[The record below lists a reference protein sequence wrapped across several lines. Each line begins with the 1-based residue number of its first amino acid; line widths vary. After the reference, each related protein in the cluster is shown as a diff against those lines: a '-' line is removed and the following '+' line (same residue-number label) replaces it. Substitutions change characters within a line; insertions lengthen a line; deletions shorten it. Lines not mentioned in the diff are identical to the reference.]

1 MAYKVLIPQDVA
13 QPGKDYLRQRGYE
26 IKMGSGITAEA
37 IAADVVDCDAILA
50 RTALFPAKV
59 LEAGKKLKII
69 SRHGVGYDNIDVAK
83 ATELGIWVTFA
94 PESNADTVAEHT
106 IGCILALV
114 RNFIQLDR
122 ETRAGNFP
130 IRDKLFGSDLA
141 GQVLGIVGLGKI
153 GIRVALK
160 ASRGLD
166 MKVFAYD
173 PFLRSEQI
181 SEFGTPAKSMDEV
194 FSAADLV
201 TLHIPGGASNKGV
214 VGKKQFTLMK
224 KTAFFINASRGDV
237 VVEADLIEALRNG
250 TVAGAAID
258 VYEKEPPQKDNPLLR
273 MSNVLLTPHNASQ
286 TRECLIR
293 MALHAAQGI
302 DEVLSGKHPTWPVN
316 DPAKRMSKIGRP
328 EKSTNVR

>member
-1 MAYKVLIPQDVA
+1 MPYKVLIPQDVA

-26 IKMGSGITAEA
+26 IKMGSGLTAEA

-59 LEAGKKLKII
+59 FEAGKKLKVI

-94 PESNADTVAEHT
+94 PESNANTVAEHA
-106 IGCILALV
+106 IGCILTLA

-141 GQVLGIVGLGKI
+141 G
-153 GIRVALK
+153 
-160 ASRGLD
+160 RGLD
-166 MKVFAYD
+166 MKVVGYD
-173 PFLRSEQI
+173 PFLTPEQMA
-181 SEFGTPAKSMDEV
+181 EFATPAASMEEV
-194 FSAADLV
+194 FSAADFL

-214 VGKKQFTLMK
+214 VGKKLFALMK

-237 VVEADLIEALRNG
+237 VAEPDLIEALRNG
-250 TVAGAAID
+250 TIAGAAID
-258 VYEKEPPQKDNPLLR
+258 VYEKEPPPKDNPLMGMR
-273 MSNVLLTPHNASQ
+273 NVLLTPHNASQ
-286 TRECLIR
+286 TRECMIR

-302 DEVLSGKHPTWPVN
+302 DEILSGKRPTWPVN
-316 DPAKRMSKIGRP
+316 APKQGR
-328 EKSTNVR
+328 

>member
-13 QPGKDYLRQRGYE
+13 QPGKDYLRERGYE

-50 RTALFPAKV
+50 RTATFPAKV
-59 LEAGKKLKII
+59 LDAGKKLKII
-69 SRHGVGYDNIDVAK
+69 SRHGVGYDNVDVAK

-94 PESNADTVAEHT
+94 PESNANTVAEHT
-106 IGCILALV
+106 IGCVLALA

-141 GQVLGIVGLGKI
+141 GKTLGIVGLGKI
-153 GIRVALK
+153 GLRVALK
-160 ASRGLD
+160 ASRGLE
-166 MKVFAYD
+166 MKVFGYD
-173 PFLRSEQI
+173 PFLKSEQI
-181 SEFGTPAKSMDEV
+181 SEFGTSAKSMDEV
-194 FSAADLV
+194 FSAADFV
-201 TLHIPGGASNKGV
+201 TLHIPGGASTKGV
-214 VGKKQFTLMK
+214 VGKKQFALMK

-237 VVEADLIEALRNG
+237 VVETDLIEALRNG
-250 TVAGAAID
+250 TIAGAAID
-258 VYEKEPPQKDNPLLR
+258 VYEKEPPQKDNPLLSMR
-273 MSNVLLTPHNASQ
+273 NVLLTPHNASQ
-286 TRECLIR
+286 TRECMIR

-316 DPAKRMSKIGRP
+316 DPPKRR
-328 EKSTNVR
+328 

>member
-13 QPGKDYLRQRGYE
+13 QPGKDYLRERGYE

-37 IAADVVDCDAILA
+37 LAADVVDCDAILA
-50 RTALFPAKV
+50 RTATFPAKV

-69 SRHGVGYDNIDVAK
+69 SRHGVGYDNVDVAR

-94 PESNADTVAEHT
+94 PESNANTVAEHT
-106 IGCILALV
+106 IGCVLALA

-141 GQVLGIVGLGKI
+141 GKTLGIVGLGKI
-153 GIRVALK
+153 GLRVALK
-160 ASRGLD
+160 ASRGLE
-166 MKVFAYD
+166 MKVFGYD
-173 PFLRSEQI
+173 PFLKPEQI
-181 SEFGTPAKSMDEV
+181 SEFGTSAKSMDEV
-194 FSAADLV
+194 FSAADFV
-201 TLHIPGGASNKGV
+201 TLHIPGGASTKGV
-214 VGKKQFTLMK
+214 VGKKQFALMK

-237 VVEADLIEALRNG
+237 VVETDLVEALRNG
-250 TVAGAAID
+250 TIAGAAID
-258 VYEKEPPQKDNPLLR
+258 VYEKEPPQKDNPLLSMR
-273 MSNVLLTPHNASQ
+273 NVLLTPHNASQ
-286 TRECLIR
+286 TWECMIR

-316 DPAKRMSKIGRP
+316 DPPKRR
-328 EKSTNVR
+328 